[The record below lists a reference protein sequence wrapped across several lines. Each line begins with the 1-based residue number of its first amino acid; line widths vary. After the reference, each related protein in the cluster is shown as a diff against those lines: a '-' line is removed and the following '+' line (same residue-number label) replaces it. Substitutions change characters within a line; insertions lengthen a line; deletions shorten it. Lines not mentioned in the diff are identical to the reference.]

1 LETTLKNPDAFAS
14 GDAQHE
20 QPTTK
25 YTLITNTAKFP
36 PGQVVATPG
45 ALALMERTNTNPAL
59 LLSRHLHSDWG
70 DVCYEDLALNDQ
82 ALKDGSRLM
91 SVYRLVTPESLAA
104 TAIKNRAE
112 LPTVW
117 IITEAVGDDGKR
129 ASTCLLLPEDY

>member
-1 LETTLKNPDAFAS
+1 MNNPDAIAS
-14 GDAQHE
+14 GDALHE

-25 YTLITNTAKFP
+25 YTLITNAAKFP

-59 LLSRHLHSDWG
+59 LLSRHIHGDWG
-70 DVCYEDLALNDQ
+70 DVCAEDRALNDQ

-91 SVYRLVTPESLAA
+91 SVYRLVRPGTLVSN
-104 TAIKNRAE
+104 AIKNRAL

-117 IITEAVGDDGKR
+117 IITEAVGDDGVR